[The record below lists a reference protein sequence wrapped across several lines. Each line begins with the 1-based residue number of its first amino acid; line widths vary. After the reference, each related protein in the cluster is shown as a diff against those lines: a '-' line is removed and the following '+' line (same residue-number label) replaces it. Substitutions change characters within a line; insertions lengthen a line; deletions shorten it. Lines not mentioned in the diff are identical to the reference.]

1 MAQEMQK
8 PTQTNAQPTHTT
20 LRISEIR
27 DDLVI
32 MQDGTLRAV
41 LAISST
47 NFDLKSEEE
56 QNGIVY
62 GYQRFLNSV
71 EFPIQVLMQS
81 RRLDIADYVER
92 LKIATQ
98 RQTNELLKMQAQY
111 YVEFIAQLVADA
123 NVMSKSFYIIVPLSQ
138 SVLPQSGGF
147 LSKIF
152 GGGAA
157 KQANQKLENIHR
169 YAEQLQQRV
178 DTVVSNISGLGL
190 KVARLDTGALI
201 ELYYNSYN
209 FESAPAL
216 DSNSLGDIKILN
228 SPNVG
233 ASAAPKK

>member
-62 GYQRFLNSV
+62 GYQRFLNSI
-71 EFPIQVLMQS
+71 EFPVQILMQS

-92 LKIATQ
+92 LKITTQ

-123 NVMSKSFYIIVPLSQ
+123 NIMSKSFYIIVPLSQ

-152 GGGAA
+152 GGSSA

-209 FESAPAL
+209 FESAPTI
-216 DSNSLGDIKILN
+216 DSASLGDIKILN
-228 SPNVG
+228 TPSVG
-233 ASAAPKK
+233 APAAPKK